1 MRARTARSSRIT
13 NANGQA
19 ALTVVL
25 AALAAG
31 IGYLLSRDLVQNVL
45 GTVISSVLQWVIF
58 AFVAYYVGASLFSTG
73 QTSVTPGQVL
83 RTIGFAQAPKLLLV
97 LGIIP
102 ILGWVVG
109 LIVFFWFIAAAIVAL
124 REAFEF
130 DTGRAVG
137 TGLVALV
144 VDRHHR
150 RRAERHLRHWVGAV
164 RRAAVGAAGGLLT
177 GVTGCQ
183 GDGGPTLPSAS
194 AEFDIARG

>member
-1 MRARTARSSRIT
+1 MQPTPYGSSRSASYVDRLRGALMLDARTYRDVEQDT
-13 NANGQA
+13 DANGQA
-19 ALTVVL
+19 AITVVL

-58 AFVAYYVGASLFSTG
+58 SFVAYYVGASLFSTG

-144 VDRHHR
+144 VIAIVDIVLGLLFGIGS
-150 RRAERHLRHWVGAV
+150 ALF
-164 RRAAVGAAGGLLT
+164 GGLLSALR
-177 GVTGCQ
+177 
-183 GDGGPTLPSAS
+183 GG
-194 AEFDIARG
+194 F

>member
-1 MRARTARSSRIT
+1 MQPTPYGSSRSASYVDRLRGALMLDARTYRDVEQDT
-13 NANGQA
+13 DANGQA
-19 ALTVVL
+19 AITVVL

-58 AFVAYYVGASLFSTG
+58 SFVAYYVGASLFSTG

-144 VDRHHR
+144 VIAIVDIVLGLLFGIGP
-150 RRAERHLRHWVGAV
+150 ALF
-164 RRAAVGAAGGLLT
+164 GGLLSALR
-177 GVTGCQ
+177 
-183 GDGGPTLPSAS
+183 GG
-194 AEFDIARG
+194 F